1 MARIKN
7 SIDASTTVG
16 KKKEEKQRLAPTPVT
31 STVLQVSGSIAWQIT
46 AEDSIIN

>member
-16 KKKEEKQRLAPTPVT
+16 KKEEKQRLAPTPVT